1 MKINAVLC
9 EKEKWKGYR
18 HRKKKEKMKRLK
30 LRRQGGLSFYPKKK
44 NKSVKIFS
52 LVVPNVYLLYTKFIL
67 RLLL

>member
-1 MKINAVLC
+1 MQYSVRKRNGKVIDI
-9 EKEKWKGYR
+9 E
-18 HRKKKEKMKRLK
+18 KKKEKMKRLK
-30 LRRQGGLSFYPKKK
+30 LHRQGGLSFYPKKK